1 VPWRVPTNV
10 QHPCALWASRP
21 QLKRDPLGGA
31 LPPHRHLLVNSF
43 GSVNTRGAEL
53 GCSQASPGSP
63 RPTPHGRAYRDAAP
77 RASFRR
83 GGLPIVKFSTQGG
96 AAAQPRAA
104 RSSLGAKRA
113 V

>member
-1 VPWRVPTNV
+1 VPLGGKDCRP
-10 QHPCALWASRP
+10 LLLRRRASRP

-31 LPPHRHLLVNSF
+31 LPPHRHLFVNSL
-43 GSVNTRGAEL
+43 GTVNTRGAEL
-53 GCSQASPGSP
+53 GCSQTSPGLP

-77 RASFRR
+77 RPSFRR
-83 GGLPIVKFSTQGG
+83 VAAHRQVLNPKAG
-96 AAAQPRAA
+96 AASEPRAA